1 MKNRMCK
8 IKLEAKCYFVSK
20 ALQMASAVKRQILE
34 DLGRQRVKS
43 GHMDVTLTAFIAWQQ
58 NNDALTTQHS
68 RTSKEAV

>member
-34 DLGRQRVKS
+34 DLGR
-43 GHMDVTLTAFIAWQQ
+43 
-58 NNDALTTQHS
+58 
-68 RTSKEAV
+68 